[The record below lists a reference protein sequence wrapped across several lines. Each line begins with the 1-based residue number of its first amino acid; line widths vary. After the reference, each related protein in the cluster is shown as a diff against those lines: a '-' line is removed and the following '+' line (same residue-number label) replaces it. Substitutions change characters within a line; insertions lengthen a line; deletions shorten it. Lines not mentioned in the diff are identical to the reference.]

1 MKESEYVEGTYLY
14 KLGKGSDKEAQRV
27 FIHTG
32 YETGDG
38 YGVLI
43 GFTSDGKLCKS
54 TGHGNYQY
62 GGKVRF
68 ATQEEINA
76 FLEEVIRYQDP
87 IKAY

>member
-1 MKESEYVEGTYLY
+1 MEESEYVEGTYLY

-32 YETGDG
+32 YETADG

-43 GFTSDGKLCKS
+43 GFLSDGRLCKS

-68 ATQEEINA
+68 AHKKRLMPFSKRLYVIKTQ
-76 FLEEVIRYQDP
+76 
-87 IKAY
+87 